1 MKDINIKMLEIKPF
15 DTIVVEF
22 NPKKISVETLNQYAQ
37 IFRSKYPK
45 NYIVLLPDCLSMSS
59 SEGVSAIT
67 KWIKSAEDAID
78 RIETSIRRESDE

>member
-1 MKDINIKMLEIKPF
+1 MENINVKTLEIKPF

-22 NPKKISVETLNQYAQ
+22 DPKKISTVTLSQYAQ
-37 IFRSKYPK
+37 IFRDKYPK
-45 NYIVLLPDCLSMSS
+45 NHVVFLPNCLSISS

-78 RIETSIRRESDE
+78 RIETSII

>member
-1 MKDINIKMLEIKPF
+1 MENINVKTLEIKPF

-22 NPKKISVETLNQYAQ
+22 DPKKISAVTLSQYAQ
-37 IFRSKYPK
+37 IFRDKYPK
-45 NYIVLLPDCLSMSS
+45 NHVVFLPNCLSISS

-78 RIETSIRRESDE
+78 RIETSII

>member
-1 MKDINIKMLEIKPF
+1 MENINVKTLEIKPF

-22 NPKKISVETLNQYAQ
+22 DPKKISVETLNQYAQ

-45 NYIVLLPDCLSMSS
+45 NHVVLLPDGLSISS
-59 SEGVSAIT
+59 GEGVSAIT

-78 RIETSIRRESDE
+78 RIETSII

>member
-1 MKDINIKMLEIKPF
+1 MKLMENINVKTLEIKPF

-22 NPKKISVETLNQYAQ
+22 NPEKISAVTLSQYAQ
-37 IFRSKYPK
+37 IFRDKYPK
-45 NYIVLLPDCLSMSS
+45 NYVVFLPDCLSISS

-78 RIETSIRRESDE
+78 RIETSII